1 MLSSLLYAKLDI
13 FTTKAFS
20 PILARIAKG
29 PIQACAEFNPTAS
42 HVRLSEAKLD
52 YCVHT

>member
-1 MLSSLLYAKLDI
+1 MKILLPKGIHPPKDG
-13 FTTKAFS
+13 T
-20 PILARIAKG
+20 ILPCQG